1 MNNGEFNIIINS
13 MINYVFC
20 TQSYELSDEQLKH
33 LCKVLDYPSID
44 DRYLTDNPN
53 LYKYIQWD
61 RLEKMQAVRVAA
73 RNKKLLDVIDLKK
86 HQYRIREIFFLI
98 KNNFNLLFTHFNF
111 DFDKLSQDDAYF
123 LLCLGE
129 QSFWPMVDTNKY
141 KFSFIEAFDIMKAYQ
156 FNRSVVT
163 ALNYKVLKSYQ
174 IAEVFIITGEEFLDL
189 FDTDVLTTLDWLN
202 VLVYQ
207 PKFIYKCDFDKFLRG
222 DPFNLIQ
229 LIVLFDSPDLSYL
242 IDQIDKNKITAFGW
256 ERLLIGKPD
265 RFKDICDYK
274 KLNEA
279 NWLVISQE
287 APELLSYKP

>member
-1 MNNGEFNIIINS
+1 MDLEKSEPKYWSQLHTRIINKDPDA
-13 MINYVFC
+13 YL
-20 TQSYELSDEQLKH
+20 ELYDF
-33 LCKVLDYPSID
+33 LCSKMKRVLFTRPNIDYQRIED
-44 DRYLTDNPN
+44 
-53 LYKYIQWD
+53 YIQD
-61 RLEKMQAVRVAA
+61 TFLAVIESANTVRFSQKFGAFIYQIAIRQQGSKYGRRLTEF
-73 RNKKLLDVIDLKK
+73 DLKT
-86 HQYRIREIFFLI
+86 I
-98 KNNFNLLFTHFNF
+98 FNF

-163 ALNYKVLKSYQ
+163 DLNYKVLKSYQ